1 MRSREGG
8 TALLGDAPE
17 APASRVRV
25 GTFKHQSLRL
35 HDTQDSIHGLGR
47 DQACPCKFR
56 SRQSPAI
63 CQDLQNSQRR
73 KRAFDASLPQL
84 PLKRLRNE
92 LLCNPKLIGD
102 EGLRLVG
109 VELLGLVLGHTACH
123 IKDDCLPTP
132 GRSGELAMYQPPDTL
147 TLIQNGV
154 ELTFRLKAAGDTNI
168 QMDILPTGKD
178 SKTGVALP
186 PKALIGTAAEL
197 DASLEEYLG
206 KYAAS
211 VTTIADVVA
220 KADEELQAV
229 EKASSDAARKAV
241 EDKRKTGKSGSA
253 KSSTTTKVKSADSGL
268 IEAAGGDDDDDDE
281 GTTLNT
287 TSTAPASAPAA
298 DGAGTGDALSKE
310 LFIL

>member
-1 MRSREGG
+1 M
-8 TALLGDAPE
+8 
-17 APASRVRV
+17 
-25 GTFKHQSLRL
+25 
-35 HDTQDSIHGLGR
+35 
-47 DQACPCKFR
+47 
-56 SRQSPAI
+56 
-63 CQDLQNSQRR
+63 
-73 KRAFDASLPQL
+73 
-84 PLKRLRNE
+84 
-92 LLCNPKLIGD
+92 KLI
-102 EGLRLVG
+102 
-109 VELLGLVLGHTACH
+109 
-123 IKDDCLPTP
+123 
-132 GRSGELAMYQPPDTL
+132 QPFAA
-147 TLIQNGV
+147 LIQNGV

-253 KSSTTTKVKSADSGL
+253 KTSSTTKTKSTDSGL
-268 IEAAGGDDDDDDE
+268 IDDVGGDDDDDE

-287 TSTAPASAPAA
+287 TSTPPAAAPAA
-298 DGAGTGDALSKE
+298 DGAATGDALSKE